1 MIFNQVAETDTIFRV
16 YVRRLEVSRCEP
28 ILGEFNVWEVFTE
41 VGLITPEQIVISV
54 LCHEVPG
61 MPVLNSNLVGQKL
74 IRMRIFRL
82 HQIHSTA
89 QQLPGAERCPTSV
102 FLMFLGQVLSE
113 VWKKDVR
120 IERDE
125 E

>member
-61 MPVLNSNLVGQKL
+61 TPVLKN
-74 IRMRIFRL
+74 
-82 HQIHSTA
+82 
-89 QQLPGAERCPTSV
+89 
-102 FLMFLGQVLSE
+102 
-113 VWKKDVR
+113 
-120 IERDE
+120 
-125 E
+125 